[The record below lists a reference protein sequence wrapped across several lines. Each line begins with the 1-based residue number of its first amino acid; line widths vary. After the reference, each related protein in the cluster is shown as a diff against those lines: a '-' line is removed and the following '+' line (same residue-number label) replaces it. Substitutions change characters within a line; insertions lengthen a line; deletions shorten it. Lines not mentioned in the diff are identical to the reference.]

1 MCNFASSNKGTAVQS
16 LVFVSL
22 LTGRQPI
29 SGTEIMTHTFAQHS
43 SEEVTKFK
51 EYRLMYFFGC
61 WYTKDVIPADDDET
75 AIMLSDYC
83 FGESKLQNWKHV
95 VALFDG
101 NRLVKQYR

>member
-1 MCNFASSNKGTAVQS
+1 
-16 LVFVSL
+16 
-22 LTGRQPI
+22 
-29 SGTEIMTHTFAQHS
+29 MTHTFAQHNT
-43 SEEVTKFK
+43 EEVTKFK

-61 WYTKDVIPADDDET
+61 WYTKDVIPAGDDET

-83 FGESKLQNWKHV
+83 FGESKLQNWQHA